1 MMCLLSP
8 KVNTFISKKLNPTVQ
23 SELKSPNKKI
33 PETIPPNES
42 KETEK
47 ETNDNN
53 KK

>member
-1 MMCLLSP
+1 M
-8 KVNTFISKKLNPTVQ
+8 KKKLGKIVKFKK
-23 SELKSPNKKI
+23 SKSPNKKI